1 MILNLK
7 DRTHAKRHGPYCTV
21 ISLICEL
28 TCDTLHIASHGK
40 DVGHSEQLKSEM
52 PLLRETL
59 KEMTSYILNTT
70 NKYVMHTITN

>member
-21 ISLICEL
+21 ICEP
-28 TCDTLHIASHGK
+28 TCDTSHIASHEK
-40 DVGHSEQLKSEM
+40 DVVHSEQLKSEM

-70 NKYVMHTITN
+70 NKYVMHTITE

>member
-7 DRTHAKRHGPYCTV
+7 DRTHAKRHGPFCTV
-21 ISLICEL
+21 ICEL
-28 TCDTLHIASHGK
+28 TYDTSHIASHEK
-40 DVGHSEQLKSEM
+40 DVVHSEQLKSEM